1 MSLKKATT
9 ELVDQYQSEV
19 EGWLYD
25 MATEECPAHE
35 IYNRLVSDEY
45 EMFFT
50 FTGEGRIIGIVV
62 LFTRDDGVLT
72 FVGAAGNVWNE
83 WDTLHSQF
91 VALAQSRGLSTIEFR
106 GRRGFLRTFKKFGM
120 TEKYTVM
127 QFTV

>member
-9 ELVDQYQSEV
+9 ELIDSNLDEV
-19 EGWLYD
+19 EGWLED
-25 MATEECPAHE
+25 MATPECPAWE
-35 IYNRLVSDEY
+35 IYNRLVQDEY

-50 FTGEGRIIGIVV
+50 FTGEGRLIGIVI
-62 LFTRDDGVLT
+62 LFARDDGVLVL
-72 FVGAAGNVWNE
+72 VGAAGNVWNE
-83 WDTLHSQF
+83 WDELHEQFATL
-91 VALAQSRGLSTIEFR
+91 ARERGLDTVEFR